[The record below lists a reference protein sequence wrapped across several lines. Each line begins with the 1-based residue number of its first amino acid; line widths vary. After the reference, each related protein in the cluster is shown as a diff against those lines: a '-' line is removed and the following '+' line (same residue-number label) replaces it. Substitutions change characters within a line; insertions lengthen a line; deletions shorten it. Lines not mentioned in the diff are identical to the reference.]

1 MPESSAK
8 KRLGMS
14 LKSMCDWL
22 SDEGYMV
29 RWVGRGGVFINSR
42 NDPGEEAVCESTG
55 VEPD

>member
-1 MPESSAK
+1 
-8 KRLGMS
+8 MS